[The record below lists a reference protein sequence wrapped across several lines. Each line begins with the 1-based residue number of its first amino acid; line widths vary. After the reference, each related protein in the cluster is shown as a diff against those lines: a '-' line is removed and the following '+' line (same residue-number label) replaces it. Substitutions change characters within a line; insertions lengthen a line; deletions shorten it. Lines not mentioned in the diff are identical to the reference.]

1 MGLIGVFFD
10 GGEGMVLALD
20 GGLVTLGH
28 RISWIETLFKR
39 WSSS

>member
-20 GGLVTLGH
+20 GGLVTLGPQN
-28 RISWIETLFKR
+28 TMD
-39 WSSS
+39 